1 MKRLI
6 EIQKTLKVPKEQVNT
21 FGGYKFRNCEDI
33 LEAVKPLLAEQKL
46 LILLNDEI
54 VFVEGRFYVK
64 ATATI
69 FDEEGKEITH
79 TTAYAREEESKPKM
93 DGSQVTGSSS
103 SYARKY
109 ALNGLFAID
118 DNKDSDTT
126 NTHGKI
132 SHPNGEGNKKKQE
145 DKFIPD
151 VIKKQQADDIDILEG
166 VANLN
171 TEDECTDYW
180 NKNVPKLSGAEARK
194 QLAELL
200 KQRREKINE

>member
-6 EIQKTLKVPKEQVNT
+6 EIQQKLKAPKEQTNS
-21 FGGYKFRNCEDI
+21 FGGYKYRNCEDI

-54 VFVEGRFYVK
+54 TFIEGRFYVK
-64 ATATI
+64 ATATL

-79 TTAYAREEESKPKM
+79 TSAYAREEESKPKM

-118 DNKDSDTT
+118 DTKDSDTT
-126 NTHGKI
+126 NTHGK
-132 SHPNGEGNKKKQE
+132 EKKKETTQKE
-145 DKFIPD
+145 PERELSLEVAIEGLRTITEPSKIFDYFKQTVDRVSDKTAF
-151 VIKKQQADDIDILEG
+151 
-166 VANLN
+166 
-171 TEDECTDYW
+171 
-180 NKNVPKLSGAEARK
+180 RK
-194 QLAELL
+194 AYQKYYNEL
-200 KQRREKINE
+200 KASK